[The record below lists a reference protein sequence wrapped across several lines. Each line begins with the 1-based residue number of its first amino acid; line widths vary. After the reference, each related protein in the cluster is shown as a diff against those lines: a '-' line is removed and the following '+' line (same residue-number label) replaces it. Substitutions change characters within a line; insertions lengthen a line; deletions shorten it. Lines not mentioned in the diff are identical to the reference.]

1 MWLSCFLVSQST
13 SGLTI
18 PAQHSVLE
26 HRAHRRLHSFVWW
39 CFAGQAIQEGMRQ
52 VAEQHSPAQRPFN
65 SANVQSRQRL
75 IPWML
80 PVVRASSS
88 ETLGDGSAANTLVT
102 SSRKTLHNRNAADID
117 SISHL
122 IDATV
127 HTVDWRG
134 RSDVGV
140 ALSCSGPQHPP
151 CRRGRHA
158 SPHDVSPARAFI

>member
-1 MWLSCFLVSQST
+1 
-13 SGLTI
+13 
-18 PAQHSVLE
+18 
-26 HRAHRRLHSFVWW
+26 
-39 CFAGQAIQEGMRQ
+39 MRQ

-65 SANVQSRQRL
+65 SANVQSRQQL
-75 IPWML
+75 LPWML

-102 SSRKTLHNRNAADID
+102 SSRKTLHNRTAADID
-117 SISHL
+117 SLSHL

-127 HTVDWRG
+127 HTVGWRG

-140 ALSCSGPQHPP
+140 ALSCSGMQHPP

-158 SPHDVSPARAFI
+158 SPHDVSPVRAFI